1 MEKRIEEFHPFHWF
15 VVLAILA
22 CVAIPV
28 AKILKRT
35 GHNPVWSLFCFLP
48 VVNFALLFVFAFKPW
63 PTDTKPQST

>member
-1 MEKRIEEFHPFHWF
+1 MEKRIEEFHPFYWF

-48 VVNFALLFVFAFKPW
+48 GVNFALLFV
-63 PTDTKPQST
+63 